1 MTARAGATR
10 CVAGLALLASVMLL
24 AACGPGSSVDE
35 QVRETIAAME
45 SAAEEG
51 RPLDFMAHVA
61 DDFQGQGGQ
70 MTRQDFLRLMTFQF
84 SRYRRLHAQLF
95 PIEVED
101 AGGGF
106 ADARFRVLVTG
117 GQGLLPEDGQ
127 LYRVETSWMRDGR
140 DWLLWRASWEPV
152 LR

>member
-1 MTARAGATR
+1 VKARCRTGR
-10 CVAGLALLASVMLL
+10 GVAALALLASVLL
-24 AACGPGSSVDE
+24 AACGSGATVEE
-35 QVRETIAAME
+35 QVRDTIGAME

-51 RPLDFMAHVA
+51 RPLDFMAYVA

-70 MTRQDFLRLMTFQF
+70 LTRQDFLRLMTFQI

-95 PIEVED
+95 PIEVTD

-127 LYRVETSWMRDGR
+127 LYRVETSWTRDGG
-140 DWLLWRASWEPV
+140 DWLLWRATWEPV

>member
-1 MTARAGATR
+1 MSPVRRRRAAAFFLAG
-10 CVAGLALLASVMLL
+10 VALILC
-24 AACGPGSSVDE
+24 ACGAGDSVED

-61 DDFQGQGGQ
+61 EDFQGRQGS
-70 MTRQDFLRLMTFQF
+70 MTRQDFLRLMTLQIN
-84 SRYRRLHAQLF
+84 RYRRLHAQLF
-95 PIEVED
+95 PIEVTD

-117 GQGLLPEDGQ
+117 RQGLLPEDGQ
-127 LYRVETSWMRDGR
+127 LYRVETSWMREGG
-140 DWLLWRASWEPV
+140 DWLLWRADWEPV